1 MASRSIEDRLLEA
14 QIAIDNSLNIPDI
27 LTAVTPYGYGQ
38 LVLQEAQDKY
48 NEVMALVAAQQKEYG
63 EQYEATANLQA
74 AWDAADIA
82 YKRSLKSC
90 RILFS
95 PDHKAYGALG
105 LAGTRKKTLSGW
117 IMQVTSFYTNLLGD
131 PDFITVLSQF
141 GYDQAKLAAE
151 YALVQAVM
159 DANAV
164 QDKERGE
171 AQHATKARDVKL
183 DELEA
188 WVSRYKQVAKL
199 ALEDKSQL
207 LEQLGW
213 VVPS

>member
-1 MASRSIEDRLLEA
+1 
-14 QIAIDNSLNIPDI
+14 
-27 LTAVTPYGYGQ
+27 
-38 LVLQEAQDKY
+38 
-48 NEVMALVAAQQKEYG
+48 
-63 EQYEATANLQA
+63 
-74 AWDAADIA
+74 
-82 YKRSLKSC
+82 
-90 RILFS
+90 
-95 PDHKAYGALG
+95 
-105 LAGTRKKTLSGW
+105 
-117 IMQVTSFYTNLLGD
+117 
-131 PDFITVLSQF
+131 LSQF
-141 GYDQAKLAAE
+141 DYDQAKLAAE

-171 AQHATKARDVKL
+171 AQHSTKARDMKL